1 MVCGLLVFSDLCF
14 EEKFGNIEFGFEFEL
29 DFELDSKLDLEL
41 DFVFHIF
48 HSNSLWKKEHAL
60 LKPISLLYKLPCL

>member
-14 EEKFGNIEFGFEFEL
+14 EEKFGNIEFVFEFEL
-29 DFELDSKLDLEL
+29 DFEL

-48 HSNSLWKKEHAL
+48 HSNSHEFCTSLRGPPRP
-60 LKPISLLYKLPCL
+60 LKWTISSY

>member
-48 HSNSLWKKEHAL
+48 HLNSHEFCTSLRGPPRPFKWT
-60 LKPISLLYKLPCL
+60 ISSY